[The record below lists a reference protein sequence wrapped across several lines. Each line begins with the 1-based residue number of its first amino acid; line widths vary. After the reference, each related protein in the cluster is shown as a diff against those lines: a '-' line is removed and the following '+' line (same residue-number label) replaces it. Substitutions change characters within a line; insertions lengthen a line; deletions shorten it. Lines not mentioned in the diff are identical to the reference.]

1 MNEYQPP
8 SRDELLSIGT
18 FARRSRLSAR
28 ALRLYES
35 NGLLIPANV
44 DPATGYRSYRDNQL
58 PNARLIRMLRHLGM
72 PLSQITSV
80 IDAGVGDQ
88 REVIQRYWQSVE
100 SDFASRRFLAEHLQ
114 ITLSPE
120 GRNYPMF
127 TVSTRDIAEQLVL
140 TEQRHVT
147 ADILPD
153 FIGAAL
159 GRQHGALARAGSP
172 ASAPSF
178 VVYHGEVT
186 EDSDGP
192 VETCTPINREL
203 ATTLDLPTRVEPAHR
218 EAFTTI
224 SRAQVVYPQIMT
236 AYAAVE
242 TWVAVQG
249 LTLAGAP
256 REVYF
261 TDFDAV
267 GPDEPAVDIAF
278 VICE

>member
-1 MNEYQPP
+1 MNDHQP
-8 SRDELLSIGT
+8 SHGDEFLSIGT

-35 NGLLIPANV
+35 NGLLVPASV
-44 DPATGYRSYRDNQL
+44 DPATGYRFYRHNQL
-58 PNARLIRMLRHLGM
+58 STARLIRMLRHLGM
-72 PLSQITSV
+72 PLSQITIV
-80 IDAGVGDQ
+80 IDADADDQ
-88 REVIQRYWQSVE
+88 RDLIQQYWRSAE
-100 SDFASRRFLAEHLQ
+100 SDFATRRFLAEHLQ
-114 ITLSPE
+114 ITLSPQE
-120 GRNYPMF
+120 RNYPMF
-127 TVSTRDIAEQLVL
+127 TVTTRDIAEQLVL

-159 GRQHGALARAGSP
+159 GRQHGALARAGSVP
-172 ASAPSF
+172 TAPSF

-192 VETCTPINREL
+192 VETCTPVTTEL
-203 ATTLDLPTRVEPAHR
+203 AATLDLPTRVEPAHR

-224 SRAQVVYPQIMT
+224 SRAQVVYPQIMS

-242 TWVAVQG
+242 AWVAAQG
-249 LTLAGAP
+249 LTLSGAP

-261 TDFDAV
+261 TNFDSV

-278 VICE
+278 VIGE